1 MLFRVLLR
9 IRLLGILRG
18 SNQTK
23 VGVLAVSAGMHQAG
37 GAGKGRHL
45 CRGLVISTAKMTI

>member
-1 MLFRVLLR
+1 
-9 IRLLGILRG
+9 LRG

-45 CRGLVISTAKMTI
+45 CRGLVISTAKMTL